1 MSLILDHYI
10 GTGTTTV
17 FSDVASDVWYAPYV
31 SLALFKGMINSNS
44 QFRPNDTISRAE
56 AAKIIVKLFGV
67 KMSNV
72 KGTFADMDISSD
84 LTQYAEVA
92 KSFGIFSGQVLDG
105 ELKFRPDDSIT
116 RAEIAKVI
124 VNAFNL

>member
-1 MSLILDHYI
+1 LSLILDHYI

>member
-1 MSLILDHYI
+1 
-10 GTGTTTV
+10 
-17 FSDVASDVWYAPYV
+17 
-31 SLALFKGMINSNS
+31 
-44 QFRPNDTISRAE
+44 
-56 AAKIIVKLFGV
+56 
-67 KMSNV
+67 MSNV

>member
-1 MSLILDHYI
+1 LILDHYI